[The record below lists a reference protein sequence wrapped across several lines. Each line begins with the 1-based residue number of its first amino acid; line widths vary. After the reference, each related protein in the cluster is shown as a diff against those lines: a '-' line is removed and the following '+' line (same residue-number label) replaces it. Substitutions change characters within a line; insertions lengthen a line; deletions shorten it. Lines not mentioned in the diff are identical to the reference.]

1 VLEGMKQLEYLNL
14 GFVENYIGDEGVT
27 LLSESIAKIPTIKH
41 LMLNLGFN
49 DAKSYGLIN
58 TLKAFSEKS
67 YEYLFIS
74 LSHNEFR
81 DKDVQLTKKLLKSL
95 IQRNEQFDFDF
106 VDTAI
111 SKLMVSELKSTFS

>member
-1 VLEGMKQLEYLNL
+1 MKQLEYLNL

-111 SKLMVSELKSTFS
+111 SKPMVSELKSTFS

>member
-111 SKLMVSELKSTFS
+111 SKPMVSELKSTFS

>member
-14 GFVENYIGDEGVT
+14 GFVENYIGDEGVA

-111 SKLMVSELKSTFS
+111 SKPMVSELKSTFS